1 MKTVNKRGAISK
13 RFLFKEL
20 VNFIKYEPKS
30 AIIHA
35 GTNDLTNRINMLN
48 NVKKIVKE
56 LKTKLPKLKTAFS
69 GLIPRKDQKYR

>member
-1 MKTVNKRGAISK
+1 M
-13 RFLFKEL
+13 
-20 VNFIKYEPKS
+20 IKYEPKS
-30 AIIHA
+30 ANIHA

-69 GLIPRKDQKYR
+69 GLIPRKYQKYR